1 MEKTQS
7 ADSGRMKLRDKHS
20 ERSTD
25 YVRENCNT
33 ERGSNQGA
41 IEGIGTRKRGR
52 EVKRLLPEPRDET
65 GSKSFMRFQ
74 FYGFGN
80 KSYRFMAKRPGNT
93 TEQEIFWRGVY
104 VGRSV
109 W

>member
-1 MEKTQS
+1 MTIEKMASDCITF
-7 ADSGRMKLRDKHS
+7 ACK
-20 ERSTD
+20 
-25 YVRENCNT
+25 
-33 ERGSNQGA
+33 
-41 IEGIGTRKRGR
+41 
-52 EVKRLLPEPRDET
+52 VKRLLPKPRDET

-74 FYGFGN
+74 FYGSGN
-80 KSYRFMAKRPGNT
+80 KSYRFRAKRPGNA